1 MKAKNMSITENNLV
15 RFALATVG
23 ILLIPLLAGWD
34 WTTSDFIIMGTLI
47 FGTGVA
53 YEVITKIL
61 GKKNKVAVA
70 VILVLALLFIW
81 AELAVGLIGTPFAGN

>member
-1 MKAKNMSITENNLV
+1 MKEKNSSVAQNNLV

-23 ILLIPLLAGWD
+23 ILLIPFIANWD
-34 WTTSDFIIMGTLI
+34 WNTFDYIVMGTLI

-53 YEVITKIL
+53 YEVITKTVV
-61 GKKNKVAVA
+61 KKNKVIVA
-70 VILVLALLFIW
+70 IILVLALFFVW